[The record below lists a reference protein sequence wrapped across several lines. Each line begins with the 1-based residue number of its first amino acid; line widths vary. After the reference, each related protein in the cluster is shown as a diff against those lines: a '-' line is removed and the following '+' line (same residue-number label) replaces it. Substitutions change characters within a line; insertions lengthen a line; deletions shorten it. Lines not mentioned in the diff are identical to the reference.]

1 MLQVK
6 NLNIYIQKDNRL
18 LLKDFSL
25 SLNDGDKIA
34 LIGEEGNGKSTLLKT
49 LVGALP
55 PLSGG
60 FRFGA
65 HDRAGHT
72 DKGILELL
80 VVADLSLFYLFI
92 KPTHGIPPGLQKQ
105 VLKASRVYSLVTRDA

>member
-1 MLQVK
+1 MAFLA
-6 NLNIYIQKDNRL
+6 LARS
-18 LLKDFSL
+18 SL
-25 SLNDGDKIA
+25 RADSA
-34 LIGEEGNGKSTLLKT
+34 L
-49 LVGALP
+49 AP
-55 PLSGG
+55 
-60 FRFGA
+60 GA